1 MGIEG
6 CSWLT
11 RSTVFT
17 PERPIPSARLL
28 EHLRL
33 RYGLK
38 WTGAPVDL
46 GGSSSLNLLL
56 RDTRR
61 NAVVRVH
68 RAWLE
73 PARLTSIQAVRSAL
87 REAELPFAQTIPALD
102 GSLWTPL
109 GEHLVEVERYVE
121 GEEMNSWPRLLTGMR
136 MLGRVHG
143 TLAGIPAGPELR
155 ISPTANQIEAS
166 EALPFARRAASVIGS
181 WALSAD
187 DTAAADRTVTLAED
201 LETAWRPF
209 VGLLP
214 RQLVHGDFWDNNV
227 LFDADRIVLILD
239 LDFMAERER
248 IDDIALVLYYAN
260 SGSSLP
266 RAANPGERQ
275 RRLRQLVD
283 AYDSGLSVHLTAV
296 ERAAIP
302 LSMARIVLSYT
313 RHMLQRPQELEQRDV
328 LASWSVDLDW
338 SLDIL
343 RDLGRWQEALG

>member
-1 MGIEG
+1 MFI
-6 CSWLT
+6 
-11 RSTVFT
+11 
-17 PERPIPSARLL
+17 PERPIPSAQLL

-33 RYGLK
+33 RHGLK
-38 WTGAPVDL
+38 WTGGPVDL

-61 NAVVRVH
+61 DVVVRVH

-87 REAELPFAQTIPALD
+87 REAELPFAETIPALD
-102 GSLWTPL
+102 GSLWTAL

-143 TLAGIPAGPELR
+143 ALAGVPAGPAAR
-155 ISPTANQIEAS
+155 TSPTANQIEAS
-166 EALPFARRAASVIGS
+166 EVLPSARRAASVIRS
-181 WALSAD
+181 WAQSAGE
-187 DTAAADRTVTLAED
+187 TAAADRTVTLAEE
-201 LETAWRPF
+201 LATAWRP
-209 VGLLP
+209 VEGLLP

-239 LDFMAERER
+239 LDSMAERER

-266 RAANPGERQ
+266 RPASPGERQ

-283 AYDSGLSVHLTAV
+283 AYDSGLGVRLTAE

-302 LSMARIVLSYT
+302 LAMARIVLSYT
-313 RHMLQRPQELEQRDV
+313 RHMLQRQQEFEQRDV

-338 SLDIL
+338 SLGIL
-343 RDLGRWQEALG
+343 RDLGQWQEAFA